1 MDDVSDPHDDIETLE
16 ARIESLS
23 ESIERCR
30 KIGLVA
36 KLAIAAGFVWLGLL
50 LLGVVYFAPTGFI
63 IAIVAVIGGT
73 VLFGSNSSTQKEHE
87 ATLREAEA
95 LRTDLIE
102 RLELR
107 PVGEQ
112 QRLH

>member
-1 MDDVSDPHDDIETLE
+1 MDGDAHDDIETLE

-36 KLAIAAGFVWLGLL
+36 KLAIAAGFLWLGLL
-50 LLGVVYFAPTGFI
+50 LVGVIYFAATGFI
-63 IAIVAVIGGT
+63 FAIIAVIGGT

-87 ATLREAEA
+87 ATLRKAEA
-95 LRTDLIE
+95 LRTELIE
-102 RLELR
+102 NLELR
-107 PVGEQ
+107 PVGEHRQ
-112 QRLH
+112 LH